1 MVRKLVVKLRNASE
15 RPGEEAEAK
24 QSQRL
29 RQRDTL
35 REAVRAI
42 QASRDTPATLEE
54 LFSAVESEV
63 QDNEGVALHVLLGD
77 ECQRKAA
84 EEVAALAD
92 GVALD
97 STTFL
102 QHVVRLWES
111 YSSQLSLIR
120 QVFLYLDRAY
130 VVSNPGTLSV
140 FQLGLRQLR
149 CQFEALP
156 HVHHR
161 IVESLLQ
168 LVEAERG
175 GEAVNRYLLKHSVDM
190 LSNLRLYEDGV
201 QDTLLQSASQ
211 YYTRESQALINVGA
225 SGQELELAAYLLHCE
240 RRLVEE
246 FDRCEA
252 YLGLHM
258 RKPLKE
264 IIDRCLLATH
274 LNTILEGSRKLLAGC
289 QEADLARLYTMCA
302 RIGALQGL
310 RSVFRDYIRT
320 AGSAVVMDEHKEQEM
335 VPRMLQFRHDM
346 LSVLQN
352 SFAGH
357 ADFTQALKE
366 GFEACLN
373 SRADKPAELIARY
386 LDSILRRGSKAGA
399 QEGSLEDVLDAAL
412 SLFRYVQG
420 KDVFEAFYK
429 RILSRRLLM
438 GRSASMDAEKLCIS
452 KIKAECGAQFTNQ
465 LEGMLKDIEISQ
477 DIMAGFKQFAAARPG
492 SLAMDMNV
500 LVLTSGFWPS
510 YRSFDCLL
518 PTELLKAQQ
527 EFAEYYLSKHGG
539 RKLAWQSI
547 SSNCVVR
554 AQFSS
559 GVKELQASLLQATIL
574 LLFNEADALSYAD
587 IQAAVKLEDSE
598 LRRTLAS
605 LCLAK
610 ERVLLKEPTNSDIGQ
625 KDMFKFNAGYT
636 SRMYR
641 VKINYLQM
649 QDNDEDS
656 KKTNEQ
662 VLQDRFHQIDA
673 AIVRIMK
680 MRKTLSHNLLLG
692 ELASQLRFPV
702 GQSDVKKRIESL
714 IDREYLQRCDAGYE
728 YLA

>member
-15 RPGEEAEAK
+15 RPAEAAEVK
-24 QSQRL
+24 QSQRQ

-63 QDNEGVALHVLLGD
+63 QDNEGGALHALLGE

-84 EEVAALAD
+84 EEVAALAE
-92 GVALD
+92 GVALN

-149 CQFEALP
+149 CQLEALP

-161 IVESLLQ
+161 IVEGLLQ
-168 LVEAERG
+168 LVETERG
-175 GEAVNRYLLKHSVDM
+175 GEAVNRYLLKHAVDM

-211 YYTRESQALINVGA
+211 YYMRESQALIN
-225 SGQELELAAYLLHCE
+225 ELELAAYLLHCE
-240 RRLVEE
+240 RRLAEE

-252 YLGLHM
+252 YLGLHI
-258 RKPLKE
+258 RKPLKD
-264 IIDRCLLATH
+264 IIDRCLCEAH
-274 LNTILEGSRKLLAGC
+274 LPTILDGSRQLLAGC

-310 RSVFRDYIRT
+310 RTVFRDYIRA
-320 AGSAVVMDEHKEQEM
+320 AGSGIVLDEHKEQEM
-335 VPRMLQFRHDM
+335 VPRMLQFRRDM

-352 SFAGH
+352 SFSGH

-412 SLFRYVQG
+412 ALFRYVQG

-510 YRSFDCLL
+510 YRTFDCLL

-539 RKLAWQSI
+539 RKLAWQST

-554 AQFSS
+554 AHFKS

-574 LLFNEADALSYAD
+574 LLFSEADSLSYAD
-587 IQAAVKLEDSE
+587 IQAAIKLEDSE

-610 ERVLLKEPTNSDIGQ
+610 ERVLLKEPASSDIGAQ
-625 KDMFKFNAGYT
+625 DVFKYNAGYT

-649 QDNDEDS
+649 QDSDEDS

-702 GQSDVKKRIESL
+702 GQASFSDVKKRIESL